1 MRKTGIGIAALALLA
16 LPVAAQVR
24 GGSGAGPRDDKI
36 EDEVNAAMSDLNA
49 AFADVEALAAKAEA
63 GAAAGDN
70 AATDNMHAPDTD
82 AGMDAKAAAPATP
95 PPPKG

>member
-1 MRKTGIGIAALALLA
+1 MRKTRIGIAALALLA

-24 GGSGAGPRDDKI
+24 GGSGADPRADKI

-63 GAAAGDN
+63 DAAAGGN
-70 AATDNMHAPDTD
+70 AATDNMHGPDTD
-82 AGMDAKAAAPATP
+82 AGMEANAAAPATA